1 MSAAHDAGAAKVMG
15 QGGAAP
21 VRKLS
26 IPAMAA
32 YGTGQIAESLH
43 STGFGAFLIFYYQQ
57 IIGVSG
63 TLTALALAI
72 SLIFDSV
79 ADPVVGAL
87 SDRTRSRLGR
97 RHPFIILGALP
108 LALAFY
114 LLFSPPQGLTSAQA
128 FLWLTLFSILARQ
141 ALTFYL
147 LPLTALGAEMVRDYT
162 QRSTLYNFTFM
173 FGALSG
179 TAAYMVALKVFFPTT
194 GHFNPGMLN
203 PEGYTRLGFYFG
215 VGMVLAM
222 VICVAGT
229 WREIPHLVVIERAA
243 NRLSVRQLVR
253 EVSEA
258 FRNVSFRSLFFG
270 TMLATIVLTID
281 GVFGTYMGLHFWGL
295 TTEQQALL
303 APVSLVG
310 LLVGGALVP
319 AVTRWL
325 DKKMTL
331 IAAAVVSIFVG
342 NSLVT
347 TRLFDPAWFPDNGSP
362 VLLPLIALTSFIGAA
377 MAPLVYANLN
387 SMFAD
392 IVDEHELEIGER
404 REGIVF
410 AASSFARKVTSSMGL
425 VIGGMIL
432 DFIHFP
438 RSAVAGTVHQD
449 VLWQMGLLS
458 GPVSGVLVLIGV
470 LMFMGHRLDR
480 ARHGVIL
487 AELERRRVAGP
498 ASQ

>member
-1 MSAAHDAGAAKVMG
+1 MSAAEQLNVEAVDGAPR
-15 QGGAAP
+15 P
-21 VRKLS
+21 VRKLG

-32 YGTGQIAESLH
+32 YGVGQIAEALH

-72 SLIFDSV
+72 SLIFDSI

-87 SDRTRSRLGR
+87 SDRMRSRLGR

-108 LALAFY
+108 LALAFFM
-114 LLFSPPQGLTSAQA
+114 LFSPPQGLSNTQA
-128 FLWLTLFSILARQ
+128 FLWLTVFSILARQ

-147 LPLTALGAEMVRDYT
+147 LPLTALGAEMVRDYA

-179 TAAYMVALKVFFPTT
+179 TAAYMIALRVFFPTT
-194 GHFNPGMLN
+194 AHFNPGMLDAA
-203 PEGYTRLGFYFG
+203 GYTRLGFYFG
-215 VGMVLAM
+215 LGMVAAM
-222 VICVAGT
+222 LICVAGT
-229 WREIPHLVVIERAA
+229 WREIPHLVVTQREATK
-243 NRLSVRQLVR
+243 LSVRQLVR
-253 EVSEA
+253 EVSQA

-319 AVTRWL
+319 SVTRWL
-325 DKKMTL
+325 DKKVTL
-331 IAAAVVSIFVG
+331 VGAAVVSIIVG
-342 NSLVT
+342 NTLVSI
-347 TRLFDPAWFPDNGSP
+347 RLFDTGWFPQNGSP
-362 VLLPLIALTSFIGAA
+362 VLLPLLALTSFVGAA
-377 MAPLVYANLN
+377 MAPLIYANLN

-392 IVDEHELEIGER
+392 IVDEHELEVGER

-438 RSAVAGTVHQD
+438 KAAVAGTVPQD
-449 VLWQMGLLS
+449 VLWKMGLLS
-458 GPVSGVLVLIGV
+458 GPASAVLVMIGV

-480 ARHGVIL
+480 ERHRVIL
-487 AELERRRVAGP
+487 LELEIRRANAPR
-498 ASQ
+498 